1 MLTQRADALTGT
13 DGDDTFEAPVTQ
25 NETGSGDLANT
36 FETGDV
42 LIGGEGNDVLRADL
56 IATGTIQD
64 SQQGA
69 AITATTSGI
78 EEVRLTAITPQND
91 ASNNTAVVSTVDAG
105 RMTGVEQ
112 WWTDNSRSNV
122 TIEDIRSATEDTTFG
137 MFETDPNVAFQAFF
151 NPLFM
156 EGNVDNGSSSFSFV
170 IAETNDAAAELA
182 NINVFAINF
191 EHEGEYYSLDSDA
204 VREADTWADLQTALQ
219 AEVDAEAALEG
230 LTVTHVGGGVFTVTD
245 PAAGTF
251 DIDPA
256 GTVVTSSTTLETK
269 DAALGR
275 LDPEEGPTVTNLV
288 LDGAGNGSQG
298 GAVNI
303 AAMSGDRGIEV
314 MNVMVGRN
322 SHIAS
327 LASENNEANTPSGY
341 QTEQQLEEVYVTHT
355 AAGEGTLQ
363 IGTRTVDAQGV
374 STTTDDRLNTNGL
387 TDVRVFDASGFDA
400 ELKLGARLTGNA
412 FDKYLADAEDTVQF
426 SYLLGDAGS
435 NLNLAVNNTLA
446 GDVDFA
452 LEVVGGAGDD
462 RINLSGLAVKQQ
474 TSVDGGEGEN
484 TLEVNTSTGFAAT
497 AAGQD
502 IVVPNAATDL
512 TAAQTSFA
520 SVENI
525 DNVVIAGGL
534 NTTHDVIA
542 AGFESVDSF
551 VIATTVGANTRLIN
565 LDVDTQSVDVSG
577 KNQTLGAGNSDNNQ
591 TFGTVR
597 LSDTDGEVLDLA
609 LNNTARATGT
619 LTVTTL
625 TIDDTA
631 GNVSEVRTLNLDSVG
646 TRQTSNIVTTLNGN
660 LVNTFN
666 LEGTQDLTI
675 TNLASAAN
683 STDAVAANRDNLEVN
698 ASTLEGD
705 LYLGVTGAVITS
717 IDATMGTNRT
727 VELTGTEGTAD
738 ILNIRD
744 GVTTTNATT
753 ISGFETI
760 RFGETATIT
769 AATNFNATNVSDVEL
784 YDLVDSTATIDLNN
798 LRATENV
805 QINAVDVT
813 NGTAVAADV
822 TLAAANPTSG
832 SQVNVNF
839 TSDNTVAGAVDASY
853 WGATGA
859 NLNVQDFSTISL
871 DMGGSSTDSYDYNF
885 NLNLLP
891 NPTSGSVNA
900 RTLEITGGAGTGAN
914 QDSLTLGELDT
925 ALTLVDF
932 SDYNGAFTTA
942 GWDSLKGTNAV
953 IAVNEFDFTFNVGG
967 DNTVASVPAGTG
979 VDTAEIITVDLTLG
993 GGIVSGGSLAAGDS
1007 ISINFAGG
1015 TYVFTNDTGAAIA
1028 EADLDGAIV
1037 ADAANHPDAFSIV
1050 QGAGDALTL
1059 TAAIPGDMPAAVISS
1074 DQGGVAGANDGTVT
1088 GAVVVATA
1096 GDLDLANVTGFDLV
1110 TAAPEYITAF
1120 DFNEDASEVGVIW
1133 QIDNFMAFDAGA
1145 NVDLSNQS
1153 ILDLR
1158 DLGVDSAADINVQD
1172 GAAFLTGLSAAE
1184 IAVYDAAQG
1193 AGWAAANFVAGNA
1206 VVTSNEGLNYTIL
1219 LTGVDSSDLVNEN
1232 FSGIA

>member
-25 NETGSGDLANT
+25 NETGSGALANT

-42 LIGGEGNDVLRADL
+42 LNGGEGNDVLRADL

-91 ASNNTAVVSTVDAG
+91 ANNNTAIVSTVDAG

-355 AAGEGTLQ
+355 AACEGTLQ
-363 IGTRTVDAQGV
+363 IGTRTVDTLGV

-400 ELKLGARLTGNA
+400 ELKLGAQLTGNA

-525 DNVVIAGGL
+525 DNVVIAGTG
-534 NTTHDVIA
+534 NTTHDVTA
-542 AGFESVDSF
+542 AGFAGVESF
-551 VIATTVGANTRLIN
+551 VIATDGLDNTRLIN
-565 LDVDTQSVDVSG
+565 LDVDTQSVNVSG
-577 KNQTLGAGNSDNNQ
+577 KNQTLGNGNSDNNQ

-619 LTVTTL
+619 LTVNAL

-705 LYLGVTGAVITS
+705 LYLGVTGAVVTAV
-717 IDATMGTNRT
+717 DAALGTNRT
-727 VELTGTEGTAD
+727 VELIGTEGESD

-760 RFGETATIT
+760 RFGEGAQII

-784 YDLVDSTATIDLNN
+784 YDLVDTNGAGTINLNN

-805 QINAVDVT
+805 QINSDNT
-813 NGTAVAADV
+813 NGTDVVADV
-822 TLAAANPTSG
+822 TLAAANPTTG
-832 SQVNVNF
+832 SQINVNF
-839 TSDNTVAGAVDASY
+839 AANTTGGGVDANF
-853 WGATGA
+853 WGLVGGA
-859 NLNVQDFSTISL
+859 NLNVQDFSTIAL
-871 DMGGSSTDSYDYNF
+871 DMGGIAGDSYDYDF
-885 NLNLLP
+885 NLNTLA
-891 NPTSGSVNA
+891 NPTSGNVNA
-900 RTLEITGGAGTGAN
+900 RTLEITGGQFDAGFTNLDSVTLN
-914 QDSLTLGELDT
+914 QLDT
-925 ALTLVDF
+925 ALTTVDF
-932 SDYNGAFTTA
+932 SGYNGNFITDGWNSTT
-942 GWDSLKGTNAV
+942 GSNAEV
-953 IAVNEFDFTFNVGG
+953 IVNEFGMQFDIGGNNTLFTVGAGAGAAAEVQGIDFTGNAGAFG
-967 DNTVASVPAGTG
+967 DLADGES
-979 VDTAEIITVDLTLG
+979 ITIT
-993 GGIVSGGSLAAGDS
+993 
-1007 ISINFAGG
+1007 FAGG
-1015 TYVFTNDTGAAIA
+1015 QYTFTNDTGAAIVN
-1028 EADLDGAIV
+1028 ADIADAIF
-1037 ADAANHPDAFSIV
+1037 ADAANAPAAFTIT
-1050 QGAGDALTL
+1050 QPGGAGTPIDV
-1059 TAAIPGDMPAAVISS
+1059 TATRNGDMPGATVTASDVANVVGGGNVAVG
-1074 DQGGVAGANDGTVT
+1074 DDDVQGGLASGVPTEFVTIESEFLTKFTFTEDVAAQGIV
-1088 GAVVVATA
+1088 
-1096 GDLDLANVTGFDLV
+1096 
-1110 TAAPEYITAF
+1110 
-1120 DFNEDASEVGVIW
+1120 W
-1133 QIDNFMAFDAGA
+1133 QIDNFQPFDGVD
-1145 NVDLSNQS
+1145 NVSLNTQTQ
-1153 ILDLR
+1153 IDLR
-1158 DLGVDSAADINVQD
+1158 QLGVDSSTKITIED
-1172 GAAFLTGLSAAE
+1172 GATYWASLDAAE
-1184 IAVYDAAQG
+1184 QAAFT
-1193 AGWAAANFVAGNA
+1193 AAGNA
-1206 VVTSNEGLNYTIL
+1206 AVVSNAANTVISSNDDLDFAIV
-1219 LTGVDSSDLVNEN
+1219 LTGVDSNNLGNEN
-1232 FSGIA
+1232 IVGIA